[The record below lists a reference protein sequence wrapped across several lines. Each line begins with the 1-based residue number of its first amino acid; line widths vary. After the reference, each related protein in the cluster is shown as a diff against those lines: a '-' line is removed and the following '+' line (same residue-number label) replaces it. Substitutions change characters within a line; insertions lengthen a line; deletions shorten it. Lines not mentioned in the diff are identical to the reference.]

1 MKPVYISVSTPQ
13 SLSLWRSKVR
23 GRRRRTTVTVTSI
36 LFSFLSSALFQTFGC
51 ELQKEIN
58 TVWCSHL
65 RIIEHIVAACMTRRV
80 VCHAT
85 RIGTHWT
92 VRQVTTVT
100 VCVAVIYYL
109 EAEIENRGRLV
120 FHYCKAVILS
130 LSRHGGWI
138 HHFLSTSVPLVYKWD
153 HLLKL
158 HSNLLKMLTIH

>member
-13 SLSLWRSKVR
+13 SLSLWRSKAC
-23 GRRRRTTVTVTSI
+23 GRTTTTTVTVTVTSI

-85 RIGTHWT
+85 HIGTHWT

-109 EAEIENRGRLV
+109 EAEIENRGRQLFFITV
-120 FHYCKAVILS
+120 RQWFSAFQDMGAEFTISYQ
-130 LSRHGGWI
+130 
-138 HHFLSTSVPLVYKWD
+138 LVY
-153 HLLKL
+153 H
-158 HSNLLKMLTIH
+158 